1 MKDERPMTDELELD
15 ETPNH
20 EDLSPEELLEQSQIN
35 AQALFMA
42 TATALAGDAGAVSRW
57 RQTLHDAYIRG
68 WDADQDWEAG
78 DILFALSTNYLSF
91 GGRLVEWDYE
101 AEQPSVVLENLPNTE
116 LAGILGVD
124 PASMD
129 QLFELGTDLARTLGG
144 VLNWSRASY
153 GAVTLSMAVP

>member
-1 MKDERPMTDELELD
+1 MTDELELD
-15 ETPNH
+15 ESPNH

-42 TATALAGDAGAVSRW
+42 TATALAGDAGAASRW

-101 AEQPSVVLENLPNTE
+101 SARPSVVLENLPNTE
-116 LAGILGVD
+116 LGGHPWRGPGEHGPALRAWHGSGADARRRALLVAG
-124 PASMD
+124 
-129 QLFELGTDLARTLGG
+129 Q
-144 VLNWSRASY
+144 
-153 GAVTLSMAVP
+153 